1 MIRRRHAH
9 RFAWLL
15 TLLLSLA
22 SAAHAA
28 DPVMVLRVDGAIGP
42 ASADYVIRGIQRAQ
56 EAGAQLLVLELDTPG
71 GLDISMRAMI
81 KEILASPVPIA
92 TYVTPSGSRAA
103 SAGTYLLYASHIAAM
118 TPGTNLGAATPVQLG
133 GSGGSPPAPSPDAEK
148 EKATSGD
155 AMSRKQVNDAAA
167 YIRGLAQLR
176 ERNAEWAE
184 RAVREAVSLSATEA
198 LELNVV
204 DYLADNLDD
213 LLTQLDGKTIQTN
226 VGARIL
232 STAGATIERHD
243 PDWRVRL
250 LAVITNPSV
259 ALILM
264 MIGIYGLI
272 FEFSNPGTGAGG
284 VIGGICLLLAFFSL
298 QLLPINYAGV
308 ALILLGLAFMV
319 AEAFVP
325 SFGVLGLG
333 GVAAFITGSVILIDT
348 EVPGFGIPL
357 ALIGTLG
364 VISALLVFAIV
375 SMTLK
380 ARRQPVVT
388 GDGELIGTLTQITG
402 VEADNPGN
410 GWVQLHGEHWQVH
423 GTAPLQVGQQVRVV
437 ARHGLQLDV
446 TAADGPSIR
455 EEVKHGS

>member
-1 MIRRRHAH
+1 
-9 RFAWLL
+9 
-15 TLLLSLA
+15 
-22 SAAHAA
+22 
-28 DPVMVLRVDGAIGP
+28 
-42 ASADYVIRGIQRAQ
+42 
-56 EAGAQLLVLELDTPG
+56 
-71 GLDISMRAMI
+71 
-81 KEILASPVPIA
+81 
-92 TYVTPSGSRAA
+92 
-103 SAGTYLLYASHIAAM
+103 
-118 TPGTNLGAATPVQLG
+118 
-133 GSGGSPPAPSPDAEK
+133 
-148 EKATSGD
+148 
-155 AMSRKQVNDAAA
+155 MSRKQVNDSAA

-204 DYLADNLDD
+204 DYLADDLDD
-213 LLTQLDGKTIQTN
+213 LLNQLDGQTIQTTA
-226 VGARIL
+226 GPQTLR
-232 STAGATIERHD
+232 TAGATVERHD

-264 MIGIYGLI
+264 MIGIYGLV

-284 VIGGICLLLAFFSL
+284 VIGGICLLLALFSL

-333 GVAAFITGSVILIDT
+333 GVAAFVTGSVILIDT

-375 SMTLK
+375 SMALK

-388 GDGELIGTLTQITG
+388 GDGELIGTLTRITG
-402 VEADNPGN
+402 VEADSPGN
-410 GWVQLHGEHWQVH
+410 GWVQLHGEHWQVR

-446 TAADGPSIR
+446 TAADGPSIEKR
-455 EEVKHGS
+455 

>member
-1 MIRRRHAH
+1 MHRRFTH

-15 TLLLSLA
+15 GVLLAFA

-28 DPVMVLRVDGAIGP
+28 DPVMVLRVDGVIGP

-56 EAGAQLLVLELDTPG
+56 EADAQLLVLELDTPG
-71 GLDISMRAMI
+71 GLDSSMRAMI

-133 GSGGSPPAPSPDAEK
+133 GGGGPPVPSPDAEK
-148 EKATSGD
+148 ENDNSHD
-155 AMSRKQVNDAAA
+155 AMSRKQANDAAA
-167 YIRGLAQLR
+167 YIRSLAQLR

-184 RAVREAVSLSATEA
+184 RAVREAVSLSAAEA
-198 LELNVV
+198 LEQNVV
-204 DYLADNLDD
+204 DYLASDLDD
-213 LLTQLDGKTIQTN
+213 LLTQLNGKTVETRAGTRTLQT
-226 VGARIL
+226 ADAAL
-232 STAGATIERHD
+232 ERHD

-272 FEFSNPGTGAGG
+272 FEFSNPGTGGGG
-284 VIGGICLLLAFFSL
+284 VIGGICLLLAMFSL

-333 GVAAFITGSVILIDT
+333 GVAAFVTGAVILIDT

-357 ALIGTLG
+357 ALIGTLA

-375 SMTLK
+375 SMALK
-380 ARRQPVVT
+380 ARRRPMVS
-388 GDGELIGTLTQITG
+388 GDAELIGTLTQITG
-402 VEADNPGN
+402 IKADEPGT

-423 GTAPLQVGQQVRVV
+423 GAGPLQVGQQVRVV
-437 ARHGLQLDV
+437 GRHGLQLDV
-446 TAADGPSIR
+446 TAADRPSTEKR
-455 EEVKHGS
+455 

>member
-1 MIRRRHAH
+1 
-9 RFAWLL
+9 
-15 TLLLSLA
+15 
-22 SAAHAA
+22 
-28 DPVMVLRVDGAIGP
+28 MVLRVDGIIGP

-56 EAGAQLLVLELDTPG
+56 EADAQLLVLELDTPG
-71 GLDISMRAMI
+71 GLDSSMRAMI
-81 KEILASPVPIA
+81 KKILASPVPIA

-118 TPGTNLGAATPVQLG
+118 TPGTNLGAATPVQIG
-133 GSGGSPPAPSPDAEK
+133 GGGGQPVPSPDAEK
-148 EKATSGD
+148 GNENSGD

-184 RAVREAVSLSATEA
+184 RAVREAVSLSAAEA
-198 LELNVV
+198 LEQNVV
-204 DYLADNLDD
+204 DYLASDLDD
-213 LLTQLDGKTIQTN
+213 LLTQLNGKTVETRAGTRTLQT
-226 VGARIL
+226 ADAAL
-232 STAGATIERHD
+232 ERHD

-264 MIGIYGLI
+264 MIGIYGLV
-272 FEFSNPGTGAGG
+272 FEFSNPGTGGGG
-284 VIGGICLLLAFFSL
+284 VIGGICLLLAMFSL
-298 QLLPINYAGV
+298 QLLPVNYAGV

-325 SFGVLGLG
+325 SFGGLGLG
-333 GVAAFITGSVILIDT
+333 GVVAFVTGAVILIDT

-357 ALIGTLG
+357 ALIGTLA
-364 VISALLVFAIV
+364 VISALLVFGIV
-375 SMTLK
+375 SMALK
-380 ARRQPVVT
+380 ARRRPIVS
-388 GDGELIGTLTQITG
+388 GDAELIGTLTQITG
-402 VEADNPGN
+402 IKPDEPGT

-423 GTAPLQVGQQVRVV
+423 GTGPLQVGQQVRVV

-446 TAADGPSIR
+446 TAADRPSTEKR
-455 EEVKHGS
+455 

>member
-1 MIRRRHAH
+1 MH
-9 RFAWLL
+9 RCFTHRLAWLL
-15 TLLLSLA
+15 GVLLAFA

-28 DPVMVLRVDGAIGP
+28 DPVMVLRVDGVIGP

-56 EAGAQLLVLELDTPG
+56 EADAQLLVLELDTPG
-71 GLDISMRAMI
+71 GLDSSMRAMI
-81 KEILASPVPIA
+81 KKILASPVPIA

-118 TPGTNLGAATPVQLG
+118 TPGTNLGAATPVQIG
-133 GSGGSPPAPSPDAEK
+133 GGGGPPVPSPDAEK
-148 EKATSGD
+148 ENDNSDD
-155 AMSRKQVNDAAA
+155 AMSRKQANDAAA
-167 YIRGLAQLR
+167 YIRSLAQLR

-184 RAVREAVSLSATEA
+184 RAVREAVSLPAAEA
-198 LELNVV
+198 LEQNVV
-204 DYLADNLDD
+204 DYLASDLDD
-213 LLTQLDGKTIQTN
+213 LLTQLNGKTVETRAGTRTLQT
-226 VGARIL
+226 ADAAL
-232 STAGATIERHD
+232 ERHD

-264 MIGIYGLI
+264 MIGIYGLV
-272 FEFSNPGTGAGG
+272 FEFSNPGTGGGG
-284 VIGGICLLLAFFSL
+284 VIGGICLLLAMFSL
-298 QLLPINYAGV
+298 QMLPVNYAGV

-333 GVAAFITGSVILIDT
+333 GVAAFVAGAVILIDT

-357 ALIGTLG
+357 ALIGTLA

-375 SMTLK
+375 SMALK
-380 ARRQPVVT
+380 ARRRPMVS
-388 GDGELIGTLTQITG
+388 GDAELIGTLAPITG
-402 VEADNPGN
+402 IKADEPGT

-423 GTAPLQVGQQVRVV
+423 GTGPLQVGQQVRVV

-446 TAADGPSIR
+446 TAADEPSTEKR
-455 EEVKHGS
+455 

>member
-1 MIRRRHAH
+1 MRRRSTH

-15 TLLLSLA
+15 PLLLAFA

-28 DPVMVLRVDGAIGP
+28 DPVMVLRVDGIIGP

-56 EAGAQLLVLELDTPG
+56 EADAQLLVLELDTPG

-103 SAGTYLLYASHIAAM
+103 SAGTYLLYASHVAAM
-118 TPGTNLGAATPVQLG
+118 APGTNLGAATPVQIG
-133 GSGGSPPAPSPDAEK
+133 GSGGGPPVPSPDAEQEN
-148 EKATSGD
+148 EKNGD
-155 AMSRKQVNDAAA
+155 AISRKQVNDAAA

-184 RAVREAVSLSATEA
+184 RAVREAVSLSASEA
-198 LELNVV
+198 LEQNVV
-204 DYLADNLDD
+204 DYLATDLDD
-213 LLTQLDGKTIQTN
+213 LLTQLDGKTVETRA
-226 VGARIL
+226 GARTL
-232 STAGATIERHD
+232 QTAGVTVDRHD

-272 FEFSNPGTGAGG
+272 FEFSNPGTGGGG
-284 VIGGICLLLAFFSL
+284 VIGGICLLLAMFSL
-298 QLLPINYAGV
+298 QMLPVNYAGV
-308 ALILLGLAFMV
+308 ALILLGLGFMV

-325 SFGVLGLG
+325 SFGALGLG
-333 GVAAFITGSVILIDT
+333 GVAAFVTGAVILIDT

-364 VISALLVFAIV
+364 LLSALLVFGIV
-375 SMTLK
+375 SMALK
-380 ARRQPVVT
+380 ARRRPVVS
-388 GDGELIGTLTQITG
+388 GDGELIGTLTRITG
-402 VEADNPGN
+402 IKPDEPGT

-446 TAADGPSIR
+446 TAADGPSTDKR
-455 EEVKHGS
+455 

>member
-1 MIRRRHAH
+1 MHRRLTH

-15 TLLLSLA
+15 GVLLAFA

-28 DPVMVLRVDGAIGP
+28 DPVMVLRVDGIIGP
-42 ASADYVIRGIQRAQ
+42 ASADYVIRGIQKAQ
-56 EAGAQLLVLELDTPG
+56 EADAQLLVLELDTPG
-71 GLDISMRAMI
+71 GLDSSMRTMI
-81 KEILASPVPIA
+81 KKILASPVPIA

-118 TPGTNLGAATPVQLG
+118 TPGTNLGAATPVQIG
-133 GSGGSPPAPSPDAEK
+133 GGGGSPVPSPDAEK
-148 EKATSGD
+148 ENENSGD

-184 RAVREAVSLSATEA
+184 RAVREAVSLSAAEA
-198 LELNVV
+198 LEQNVV
-204 DYLADNLDD
+204 DFLASDLDD
-213 LLTQLDGKTIQTN
+213 LLTQLDGKTVETRA
-226 VGARIL
+226 GARTL
-232 STAGATIERHD
+232 QTADAALERHD

-264 MIGIYGLI
+264 MIGIYGLV
-272 FEFSNPGTGAGG
+272 FEFSNPGTGGGG
-284 VIGGICLLLAFFSL
+284 VIGGICLLLAMFSL
-298 QLLPINYAGV
+298 QMLPVNYAGV

-333 GVAAFITGSVILIDT
+333 GVAAFVTGAVILIDT

-357 ALIGTLG
+357 ALIGTLA
-364 VISALLVFAIV
+364 VISALLVFGIV
-375 SMTLK
+375 SMALK
-380 ARRQPVVT
+380 ARRRPIVS
-388 GDGELIGTLTQITG
+388 GDAELIGTLTQITG
-402 VEADNPGN
+402 IKPDEPGT
-410 GWVQLHGEHWQVH
+410 GWVQLHGEHLQVH
-423 GTAPLQVGQQVRVV
+423 GTGPLQVGQQVRVV

-446 TAADGPSIR
+446 TAADRPSTEKR
-455 EEVKHGS
+455 

>member
-1 MIRRRHAH
+1 MHRRLTH

-15 TLLLSLA
+15 GVLLAFA

-28 DPVMVLRVDGAIGP
+28 DPVMVLRVDGVIGP

-56 EAGAQLLVLELDTPG
+56 EADAQLLVLELDTPG
-71 GLDISMRAMI
+71 GLDSSMRAMI
-81 KEILASPVPIA
+81 KDILASPVPIA

-118 TPGTNLGAATPVQLG
+118 TPGTNLGAATPVQIG
-133 GSGGSPPAPSPDAEK
+133 GGGGTPVPSPDAEK
-148 EKATSGD
+148 GNENSGD

-184 RAVREAVSLSATEA
+184 RAVREAVSLSAAEA
-198 LELNVV
+198 LEQNVV
-204 DYLADNLDD
+204 DYLASDLDD
-213 LLTQLDGKTIQTN
+213 LLTQLNGKTVETRAGTRTLQT
-226 VGARIL
+226 ADAAL
-232 STAGATIERHD
+232 ERHD

-264 MIGIYGLI
+264 MIGIYGLV
-272 FEFSNPGTGAGG
+272 FEFSNPGTGGGG
-284 VIGGICLLLAFFSL
+284 VIGGICLLLAMFSL
-298 QLLPINYAGV
+298 QLLPVNYAGV

-333 GVAAFITGSVILIDT
+333 GVVAFVTGAVILIDT

-357 ALIGTLG
+357 ALIGTLA
-364 VISALLVFAIV
+364 VISALLVFGIV
-375 SMTLK
+375 SMALK
-380 ARRQPVVT
+380 ARRRPIVS
-388 GDGELIGTLTQITG
+388 GDAELIGTLTRITG
-402 VEADNPGN
+402 IKPDEPGT
-410 GWVQLHGEHWQVH
+410 GWVQLQGEHWQVH
-423 GTAPLQVGQQVRVV
+423 GTGPLQVGQQVRVV

-446 TAADGPSIR
+446 TAADRPSTEKR
-455 EEVKHGS
+455 

>member
-1 MIRRRHAH
+1 MRRRSTH
-9 RFAWLL
+9 RFAWLM
-15 TLLLSLA
+15 TLLLAFIST
-22 SAAHAA
+22 AHAA
-28 DPVMVLRVDGAIGP
+28 DSVMVLRVGGVIGP
-42 ASADYVIRGIQRAQ
+42 ASADYVIRGIERAQ
-56 EAGAQLLVLELDTPG
+56 EADAQLLVLELDTPG

-81 KEILASPVPIA
+81 KDILASPVPIA

-103 SAGTYLLYASHIAAM
+103 SAGTYLLYASHVAAM
-118 TPGTNLGAATPVQLG
+118 APGTNLGAATPVQIG
-133 GSGGSPPAPSPDAEK
+133 GSGSGPPVPSPEAEK
-148 EKATSGD
+148 ENEKTGD

-176 ERNAEWAE
+176 GRNAEWAE

-198 LELNVV
+198 LEQNVV
-204 DYLADNLDD
+204 DYLASDLDD
-213 LLTQLDGKTIQTN
+213 LLTQLDGKTVETRAGTRTLQT
-226 VGARIL
+226 AD
-232 STAGATIERHD
+232 AAIERHD

-264 MIGIYGLI
+264 MIGIYGLV

-284 VIGGICLLLAFFSL
+284 VIGGICLLLALFSL

-333 GVAAFITGSVILIDT
+333 GVAAFVTGSVILIDT

-357 ALIGTLG
+357 ALIGTLA
-364 VISALLVFAIV
+364 VISALLVFGIV
-375 SMTLK
+375 SMALK
-380 ARRQPVVT
+380 ARRRPVVS
-388 GDGELIGTLTQITG
+388 GDAELIGTLTQITDIK
-402 VEADNPGN
+402 ADEPDT

-423 GTAPLQVGQQVRVV
+423 GTGPLQVGQQVRVV
-437 ARHGLQLDV
+437 ARHGLRLDV
-446 TAADGPSIR
+446 TAADRPSTEKR
-455 EEVKHGS
+455 

>member
-1 MIRRRHAH
+1 MHRRLVH

-15 TLLLSLA
+15 GLMLA
-22 SAAHAA
+22 FVSAAKAA
-28 DPVMVLRVDGAIGP
+28 GPVVVLRVDGVIGP

-56 EAGAQLLVLELDTPG
+56 EAEAQLLVLELDTPG

-81 KEILASPVPIA
+81 KEILASPLPIA

-103 SAGTYLLYASHIAAM
+103 SAGTYLLYASHVAAM
-118 TPGTNLGAATPVQLG
+118 TPGTNLGAATPVQIG
-133 GSGGSPPAPSPDAEK
+133 GSGGGPPEPSPEAEK
-148 EKATSGD
+148 ENEKSGD

-198 LELNVV
+198 LEQNVV
-204 DYLADNLDD
+204 DYLADDLDD
-213 LLTQLDGKTIQTN
+213 LLTQLDGQTIQTN
-226 VGARIL
+226 DGPQTLR
-232 STAGATIERHD
+232 TAGVTVERHD

-264 MIGIYGLI
+264 MIGIYGLV

-284 VIGGICLLLAFFSL
+284 VIGGICLLLALFSL

-319 AEAFVP
+319 AEAFIP

-333 GVAAFITGSVILIDT
+333 GIVAFVTGSLILIDT

-357 ALIGTLG
+357 ELIGTLG

-375 SMTLK
+375 SMALK

-388 GDGELIGTLTQITG
+388 GDGGLIGTLTRITG
-402 VEADNPGN
+402 VEAGNPSN
-410 GWVQLHGEHWQVH
+410 GWVQLHGEHWQVQ
-423 GTAPLQVGQQVRVV
+423 GLAPLQVGQQVRVV

-446 TAADGPSIR
+446 TAADGPSIEKR
-455 EEVKHGS
+455 

>member
-1 MIRRRHAH
+1 MH
-9 RFAWLL
+9 RCFTHRLAWLL
-15 TLLLSLA
+15 GVLLAFA

-28 DPVMVLRVDGAIGP
+28 DPVMVLRVDGVIGP

-56 EAGAQLLVLELDTPG
+56 EADAQLLVLELDTPG
-71 GLDISMRAMI
+71 GLDSSMRAMI
-81 KEILASPVPIA
+81 KKILASPVPIA

-118 TPGTNLGAATPVQLG
+118 TPGTNLGAATPVQIG
-133 GSGGSPPAPSPDAEK
+133 GGGGPPAPSPDAEK
-148 EKATSGD
+148 ENDNSGD

-184 RAVREAVSLSATEA
+184 RAVREAVSLPAAEA
-198 LELNVV
+198 LEQNVV
-204 DYLADNLDD
+204 DYLASDLDD
-213 LLTQLDGKTIQTN
+213 LLTQLNGKTVETRAGTRTLQT
-226 VGARIL
+226 ADAAL
-232 STAGATIERHD
+232 ERHD

-264 MIGIYGLI
+264 MIGIYGLV
-272 FEFSNPGTGAGG
+272 FEFSNPGTGGGG
-284 VIGGICLLLAFFSL
+284 VIGGICLLLAMFSL
-298 QLLPINYAGV
+298 QMLPVNYAGV

-333 GVAAFITGSVILIDT
+333 GVAAFVAGAVILIDT

-357 ALIGTLG
+357 ALIGTLA

-375 SMTLK
+375 SMALK
-380 ARRQPVVT
+380 ARRRPMVS
-388 GDGELIGTLTQITG
+388 GDAELIGTLAPITG
-402 VEADNPGN
+402 IKADEPGT

-423 GTAPLQVGQQVRVV
+423 GTGPLQVGQQVRVV

-446 TAADGPSIR
+446 TAADEPSTEKR
-455 EEVKHGS
+455 